1 MGKAVN
7 MMMSG
12 KSGGVKN
19 NESPAFSTGKGGLQ
33 NTLKVKAAGIK
44 SGSPTNA
51 GLSPDGQRKLAP
63 GEKTN
68 ALF

>member
-7 MMMSG
+7 LMMSG
-12 KSGGVKN
+12 KSGGAKN
-19 NESPAFSTGKGGLQ
+19 TENGPTSTGPTLQ
-33 NTLKVKAAGIK
+33 EVIAKKDAGIK
-44 SGSPTNA
+44 SGSVTDA
-51 GLSPDGQRKLAP
+51 GLTRGKLAG